1 MKTKTLVCGICLS
14 VIFGVTA
21 QERVSS
27 RIGGNGWALWLD
39 RDASWKNDS
48 LYLPPV
54 DISKIIVAPPTC
66 GWDKLFSAICP
77 EHDVKDVIKNK
88 ALSLEVQVPG
98 TVEEYYWDA
107 LSNNSG
113 LGNTG
118 DYKGVS
124 WWGTNFSVP
133 ADMKGKR
140 VKIFF
145 SEGIRQRAEVFVNRK
160 LVGYELVHQTPF
172 EIDVTDVVNY
182 GGNNK
187 LAVRITD
194 PAGNFS
200 WGDYTGDKWG
210 DYLFP
215 QSHGFGGI
223 LGVVELRC
231 VSPLYVS
238 DVFVKNKPSL
248 RDIDVD
254 IEVINESAKTLK
266 GNVDVAIVEAWENN
280 APVKK
285 PKTMFTKSLGK
296 VDVKTGETVK
306 LTFSASVPDAR
317 LWELRNS
324 NMYSVVTTIK
334 DNKGRVIDQHKQRF
348 GFRFLSVEGY
358 GENATFYFNGKR
370 TLLISSI
377 SWGYWPTN
385 GMYPTPELARKHI
398 ESAFLLGQNM
408 LNFHRCQGNTRV
420 LNLADEMGMLYY
432 EEPGG
437 YSSSRV
443 KDGSEQSKMKNRQLA
458 NQLNSQRF
466 LRMVKRDRNHPSL
479 VIFNMVNEPGWNPDE
494 LAKQD
499 MANARLL
506 DPTRFISYGSGFMG
520 VKNSEPKKL
529 HVIPYDQTQRSV
541 GYCDIHNAGN
551 SAGVYVDAIYSSPE
565 NFLRNERDESEIF
578 VWGEE
583 AALASP
589 PQLEKVVASIE
600 KNGNR
605 NGWDGADYKDWLNA
619 YKSYIENKVLKKYY
633 PSVTNLITSLGDI
646 MYYEHGRFLEN
657 VRIAD
662 GADIYVFNGY
672 EDMKN
677 DNFSGAVDVFRNIK
691 GNPELINHYAKPLF
705 VAVKVREK
713 LGHVGDINLFDMFV
727 INEHAVSA
735 GDYKLRARITD
746 PKGKTNV
753 LYDGI
758 VKISGGDKFSD
769 LAAREIPVELNSGIG
784 YYKIN
789 AELFNVS
796 GEKIADGH
804 DEIFAVDWK
813 SDKISGHGAVIGG
826 GMELINFI
834 KDKKRADVVNYDE
847 SLGKLDYILVGSI
860 DQGTAFNT
868 ISSFC
873 FRTKDG
879 KTTGINLDYFRG
891 TKFDFQVDSRI
902 STAPIDFNV
911 KSKLIPGYDI
921 LGDTKFSLR
930 WEGYIVA
937 PYSGDTEFELTYDD
951 GANLWFDG
959 EQVVKSFRNGPKKVD
974 TFKRN
979 LVAGKLYPIKI
990 EAYQDGGTWE
1000 LGLKWKL
1007 PVKIK
1012 EPDISALLKRV
1023 NDDGTKL
1030 ILVDNAEWWMT
1041 KLKAHEAV
1049 PDYKVFHPSRA
1060 WVGSNFMVREHPF
1073 FNGLPVNKGMNWE
1086 YQRLVVYD
1094 GPKHFG
1100 LYDMNGEEPVVSLVG
1115 SPFHQITTSVGILP
1129 YGKGK
1134 IVFSSLDLLSN
1145 LSLDSKS
1152 ANVPKKILCNY
1163 LKWATG
1169 TSVNQIYFK

>member
-1 MKTKTLVCGICLS
+1 MGISLLS
-14 VIFGVTA
+14 IFGVTA
-21 QERVSS
+21 QDRVSS
-27 RIGGNGWALWLD
+27 RIGSNGWALWLD

-48 LYLPPV
+48 LYLPPA
-54 DISKIIVAPPTC
+54 DLSKMKVAPPTC
-66 GWDKLFSAICP
+66 GWDKLFSSVSP
-77 EHDVKDVIKNK
+77 ESDAKEVVKNK
-88 ALSLEVQVPG
+88 ALSLRVQVPG
-98 TVEEYYWDA
+98 TVEEYFWDA
-107 LSNNSG
+107 LSNNKG

-124 WWGTNFSVP
+124 WWGTDFSVP

-145 SEGIRQRAEVFVNRK
+145 SEGIRQRAEVFVNQK

-172 EIDVTDVVNY
+172 EIDVTDIVNY

-194 PAGNFS
+194 PSGNFS

-223 LGVVELRC
+223 LGAVELHA
-231 VSPLYVS
+231 VSPLHVS
-238 DVFVKNKPSL
+238 DVFVKNKPAL
-248 RDIDVD
+248 RDVNVD

-266 GNVDVAIVEAWENN
+266 GNVDVAIVEAWKGN
-280 APVKK
+280 APVAN
-285 PKTMFTKSLGK
+285 PKTVFAKPLGK
-296 VDVKTGETVK
+296 VDVKAGEALK

-324 NMYSVVTTIK
+324 NLYNVVTTVK
-334 DNKGRVIDQHKQRF
+334 DNKGRVIDRHKQRF

-358 GENATFYFNGKR
+358 GKNATLHFNGKR

-377 SWGYWPTN
+377 SWGFWPTN

-398 ESAFLLGQNM
+398 ESAFILGQNM
-408 LNFHRCQGNTRV
+408 LNFHRCQGNTQI
-420 LNLADEMGMLYY
+420 LTLADEMGMLYY

-443 KDGSEQSKMKNRQLA
+443 KEGSDQSKMKNRKLA

-529 HVIPYDQTQRSV
+529 HVIPYDQTQRTV

-589 PQLEKVVASIE
+589 PHLEKVVASIE
-600 KNGNR
+600 KNGDR
-605 NGWDGADYKDWLNA
+605 NGWDGADYKDWLNS
-619 YKSYIENKVLKKYY
+619 YKNYIKNKGLEKYY
-633 PSVTNLITSLGDI
+633 PSVTKLITSLGDI

-691 GNPELINHYAKPLF
+691 GNPDLINRYAQPVF
-705 VAVKVREK
+705 VVVKVREK
-713 LGHVGDINLFDMFV
+713 LGHVGDTNLFDMFV
-727 INEHAVSA
+727 VNEHAVPS
-735 GDYKLRARITD
+735 GNYKIKARITD
-746 PKGKTNV
+746 PKGNAKIV
-753 LYDGI
+753 YDGM
-758 VKISGGDKFSD
+758 VKVSGGDTFSN
-769 LAAREIPVELNSGIG
+769 LAATKIPVELSEGIG
-784 YYKIN
+784 YYRID
-789 AELFNVS
+789 AELSDMS
-796 GEKIADGH
+796 GKKVAFGH

-813 SDKISGHGAVIGG
+813 SDKINGYGAVIGG
-826 GMELINFI
+826 GMELANFL
-834 KDKKRADVVNYDE
+834 KDQKKANVVAYDE
-847 SLGKLDYILVGSI
+847 SLGKLDYVLVGSI
-860 DQGTAFNT
+860 DQGTVFNT

-873 FRTKDG
+873 FKAKDG
-879 KTTGINLDYFRG
+879 KTMGLNLDYFRG
-891 TKFDFQVDSRI
+891 TKFDFQVDNRI

-911 KSKLIPGYDI
+911 GSKLIPGYDI

-930 WEGYIVA
+930 WEGYIAA
-937 PYSGDTEFELTYDD
+937 PYSGETEFELTYDD

-959 EQVVKSFRNGPKKVD
+959 EQVVDNFRNGPKRVV

-979 LVAGKLYPIKI
+979 LVAGKLYPVKI

-1000 LGLKWKL
+1000 FALKWRL
-1007 PVKIK
+1007 PVKIQ
-1012 EPDISALLKRV
+1012 EPDLPELLKRIKE
-1023 NDDGTKL
+1023 DGTKL
-1030 ILVDNAEWWMT
+1030 ILVDNAESWMA
-1041 KLKAHEAV
+1041 KLKAAGAV
-1049 PDYKVFHPSRA
+1049 PGYKVFHPSRA
-1060 WVGSNFMVREHPF
+1060 WVGGSFMVREHPF
-1073 FNGLPVNKGMNWE
+1073 FNELPVNKGMNWE

-1100 LYDMNGEEPVVSLVG
+1100 LYDMNGEDPVVSLVG
-1115 SPFHQITTSVGILP
+1115 SPFHQITTSVGILS

-1134 IVFSSLDLLSN
+1134 IVFSSLDLLPN
-1145 LSLDSKS
+1145 LSLDSKQ

-1163 LKWATG
+1163 LKWATD
-1169 TSVNQIYFK
+1169 TPISPVYFK